1 MASQDP
7 SQVYPLYNTTFSLH
21 RLSPLY
27 TGSNE
32 PLSNSRLRELAR
44 QFRDI
49 LAGEV
54 LRGVRVGLGQ
64 EDDALARVGAL
75 QTVTWR
81 LLPEE
86 ETWSAEDETELAND
100 DTIISLAACRGM
112 MVTVTYEKMAYKAIL
127 LRDERRDYTDASMV
141 TVRKETDGFQHFP
154 LLLSRMPGS
163 LREAF
168 ANFLVETFDNRVS
181 ALQFSSKY
189 LTDAFERYVADV
201 SMGEDGEELDMIERS
216 RVLRNTI
223 KETLVVVGFDI
234 PGASAA
240 LKTIDINI
248 AREDLPRMVARGKT
262 IGRQESS
269 DSPFFDA
276 LATYI
281 KGHLALDL
289 RHEKV
294 RIVRIA
300 CGAFVLGAEGKVKLT
315 HLTGAVDEGSSR
327 GAATRRLVNGFM
339 GHAASG
345 SLSAG

>member
-1 MASQDP
+1 MAPEDP
-7 SQVYPLYNTTFSLH
+7 SQVYPLYNTTFSLS
-21 RLSPLY
+21 RLSPLH
-27 TGSNE
+27 TGSSE
-32 PLSNSRLRELAR
+32 PLSNSRLRILAR
-44 QFRDI
+44 QFRDV

-86 ETWSAEDETELAND
+86 ETWSAEDETQMAND
-100 DTIISLAACRGM
+100 DTTMSLAVCRGM
-112 MVTVTYEKMAYKAIL
+112 IVTVTYEKMAYKAIL
-127 LRDERRDYTDASMV
+127 LRDERGDYPDASMV
-141 TVRKETDGFQHFP
+141 TVREETDGFQHFP

-168 ANFLVETFDNRVS
+168 ANFLMETFDTRIS

-189 LTDAFERYVADV
+189 LTDAFERYVADI
-201 SMGEDGEELDMIERS
+201 SMGEDGETLDMIERS

-234 PGASAA
+234 PGVSST

-248 AREDLPRMVARGKT
+248 AREDLPRMVARGKK
-262 IGRQESS
+262 IGRDQNT

-281 KGHLALDL
+281 QGHLALDL
-289 RHEKV
+289 RNEKV
-294 RIVRIA
+294 KIMRVA

-315 HLTGAVDEGSSR
+315 YLPGGGDGESSR
-327 GAATRRLVNGFM
+327 GAATRRLINGFIEQAV
-339 GHAASG
+339 GG
-345 SLSAG
+345 SSSAG